1 MRWSNDIYFEKK
13 FLLRKFSMP
22 HTNLSEALLDLS
34 DKAMETNAEN
44 DVIREC
50 LRHLASI
57 ADTDSTPLSAEKE
70 SAGLEPKLREML
82 DSLGNA

>member
-1 MRWSNDIYFEKK
+1 
-13 FLLRKFSMP
+13 MP

-34 DKAMETNAEN
+34 DKAMETNAEK

-57 ADTDSTPLSAEKE
+57 ADTDYTPLSAEKE